1 MLRFT
6 EVYVGSGVIWGWE
19 ALHETKEKDDADAPD
34 CACVQ
39 LDAGYV
45 DEGSYSVD

>member
-1 MLRFT
+1 VLPNRLAIL
-6 EVYVGSGVIWGWE
+6 YLVIWGWE